1 MRRTLAVALLAAF
14 SGACRAP
21 LPTLLAKET
30 RVAVV
35 EFTVAEDA
43 KIARYNAPYD
53 TIGRELA
60 DWIVE
65 RLKRRGRNAEVVP
78 ASMVPD
84 ANLIVT
90 GEITRLDGGSAAKR
104 MLIGWGAGHA
114 TVAVMGEV
122 RHGDGTRVATFSDER
137 IGGGWGNRG
146 ALENAWR
153 RVGNSVSDM
162 IFRGQY
168 RGGRPGSPGFVV
180 RKESEPVQRTTVRST
195 QDRLRELDDLK
206 ARGLVSEDEYRAKRQ
221 RIIDEF

>member
-1 MRRTLAVALLAAF
+1 MLGVLLVAAF

-30 RVAVV
+30 RVAIV
-35 EFTVAEDA
+35 EFAVAEDA

-60 DWIVE
+60 DWIAE
-65 RLKRRGRNAEVVP
+65 RLKRRGRDAVVVP
-78 ASMVPD
+78 AGMVPAAD
-84 ANLIVT
+84 LIVT

-104 MLIGWGAGHA
+104 LLIGWGAGHA

-122 RHGDGTRVATFSDER
+122 RRGDGTPVAAFSDER
-137 IGGGWGNRG
+137 IGGGWGNGG
-146 ALENAWR
+146 ALKNAWR
-153 RVGNSVSDM
+153 RVGNSLSDM

-180 RKESEPVQRTTVRST
+180 RKQTEQVQRTARPVS
-195 QDRLRELDDLK
+195 DRLRELDDLK